1 MRKGVFDKVKTK
13 TFQLNKIQVNNKLI
27 NEFIKSANKVKKTI
41 NFCKKVAGDSIS
53 NNDQLKQGFD
63 NNKRNQNVTN
73 IQRYDMFTT
82 GLKEIK
88 KLVNKLILLLMKL
101 L

>member
-1 MRKGVFDKVKTK
+1 MFDKVKTK

-41 NFCKKVAGDSIS
+41 NFCMKVASNTIS
-53 NNDQLKQGFD
+53 NNHQLKQGFD
-63 NNKRNQNVTN
+63 NNKRSQNVTD

-88 KLVNKLILLLMKL
+88 KLMNKLILLLMKL